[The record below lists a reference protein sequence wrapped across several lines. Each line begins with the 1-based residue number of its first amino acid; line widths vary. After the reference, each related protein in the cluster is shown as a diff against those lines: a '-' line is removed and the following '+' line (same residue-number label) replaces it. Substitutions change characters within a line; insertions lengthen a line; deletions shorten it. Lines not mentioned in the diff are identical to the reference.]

1 MDDQSLSK
9 RIRTL
14 VKAVTAEPPSVVIQ
28 LLEELKKDVAPTE
41 EQIRVSLSQP
51 AAAWISRMGCSLAGY
66 SPQKPA
72 LP

>member
-41 EQIRVSLSQP
+41 EQIRVSLSKP
-51 AAAWISRMGCSLAGY
+51 AAWISRMGCSLAGL
-66 SPQKPA
+66 SLQKPA
-72 LP
+72 SQ